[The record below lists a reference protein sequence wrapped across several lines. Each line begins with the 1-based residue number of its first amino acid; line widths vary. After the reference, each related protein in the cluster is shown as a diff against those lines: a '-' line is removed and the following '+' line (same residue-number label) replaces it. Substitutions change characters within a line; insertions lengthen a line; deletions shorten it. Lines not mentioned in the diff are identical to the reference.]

1 MRVTSLTQ
9 VFYPVQKV
17 WRRSPIAHFLMLLKL
32 YQAPPFIW
40 CVLKSE
46 ITINFFIFPCLQF
59 RVQYAFLTFLAKFR
73 STMSIK
79 SNFLYFHFREFT
91 AAITPRLG
99 RELEK
104 MTSNT
109 QKYLTDE
116 NNNNNNNKCRKLIT
130 WTKRA
135 EFLICFLYLLFLL
148 LLVGSTLT
156 LSENLLRG
164 LKFSKGR
171 FLQIS
176 LSFPITLKTIFR
188 KYYKLVQNTRK
199 CTHFD

>member
-1 MRVTSLTQ
+1 
-9 VFYPVQKV
+9 
-17 WRRSPIAHFLMLLKL
+17 MLLKL

-46 ITINFFIFPCLQF
+46 ITIKFFIFPSLQF
-59 RVQYAFLTFLAKFR
+59 RVQYDFLTFLAKFR

-116 NNNNNNNKCRKLIT
+116 NNNYNNNKCRKLIT

-188 KYYKLVQNTRK
+188 NYYKLVQNTRK
-199 CTHFD
+199 CTRFD